1 MLKPAIIIN
10 ELDAERIDMLL
21 EHPEFAS
28 SPVAQALNSE
38 IDRAEIVAPEKIPAD
53 VVTMNSRVRF
63 IDLSNQEERVRTLV
77 FPNALKD
84 SSEQISVMAPIGAAL
99 LGLRVGDNI
108 SWHLPNDTVA
118 KIKVLEL
125 LYQPEAAGEYR

>member
-1 MLKPAIIIN
+1 MLKPTIIIN

-21 EHPEFAS
+21 ERPEFAS
-28 SPVAQALNSE
+28 SPVAQALTEE
-38 IDRAEIVAPEKIPAD
+38 IDRAEIVAPEQMPAD

-77 FPNALKD
+77 FPNALTD
-84 SSEQISVMAPIGAAL
+84 SNEQLSVMAPIGAAL
-99 LGLRVGDNI
+99 LGLRVGADI
-108 SWHLPNDTVA
+108 SWHLPNGTVT

-125 LYQPEAAGEYR
+125 LHQPEAAGEHQ